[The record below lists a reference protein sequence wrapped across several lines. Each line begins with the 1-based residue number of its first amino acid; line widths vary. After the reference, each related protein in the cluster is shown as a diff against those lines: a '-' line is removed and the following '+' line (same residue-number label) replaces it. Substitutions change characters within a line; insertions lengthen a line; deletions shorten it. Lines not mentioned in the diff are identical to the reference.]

1 MKYKNFKTLYLLGLV
16 LFISCLQNNKAIEH
30 SKEGKSVEKATI
42 VKQEPHKYGGWYC
55 PDNLN
60 GFPAVNISNWKYVTV
75 VNGRLPTKEETQKKL
90 LIDPR
95 TQAKKYKGE
104 LERGVVIAYDNRH
117 KSVEFAKESA
127 SVLASFGIK
136 TYLFESL
143 RPTPELSFA
152 VRELNAIGGIVVTAS
167 HNPPKYNGYKVYWK
181 DGGQIVP
188 PIDKKL
194 IDEINSVKINEIN
207 FKRND
212 SLITL
217 IDNEIDIKFVK
228 NSISVGK
235 IGDSNRKDYKIVFT
249 PIHGT
254 SYKILPEVLEGA
266 GFKDLHIVKEQA
278 NPDGNFSTVKSP
290 NPEEPE
296 ALNMAISM
304 AKSINADI
312 VIGTDPDADRIG
324 LAVKNKKDEYILL
337 NGNQMM
343 IILTEF
349 ILSKRKNL
357 DKSFFIGSTVVST
370 AMIKNIAESYNV
382 DFKVGLTGFKWIGK
396 MINDFPNQ
404 TYIAGGEESYGY
416 MVGDFVRDKDAITSA
431 LVACE
436 LGSECKAKGITLVDY
451 LIKCYIK
458 YGFYKEK
465 LISIEKKGAEGLK
478 EISLIMNKLRNSKI
492 DTLDGSKLVS
502 IKDFQSSKEINQT
515 NGEINNLDFP
525 KSNVL
530 IFESKDGTT
539 VAARPSGTEPKI
551 KFYFSVNTSLK
562 SKEDFIA
569 VNEILENKID
579 NLTKEFNF

>member
-1 MKYKNFKTLYLLGLV
+1 MDNNLIIEENYNNWTQSPFDTSTIQDVKNLKINNKLEFRESFYKNLSFGTGGMRGIVGVGPNRVNQYT
-16 LFISCLQNNKAIEH
+16 F
-30 SKEGKSVEKATI
+30 GKNT
-42 VKQEPHKYGGWYC
+42 QG
-55 PDNLN
+55 
-60 GFPAVNISNWKYVTV
+60 ISNFINKIS
-75 VNGRLPTKEETQKKL
+75 TKRES
-90 LIDPR
+90 
-95 TQAKKYKGE
+95 
-104 LERGVVIAYDNRH
+104 VVIAYDCRNQ
-117 KSVEFAKESA
+117 SKE
-127 SVLASFGIK
+127 LADQVADVFSSNGIK
-136 TYLFESL
+136 VYLFSSI
-143 RPTPELSFA
+143 RPTPELSYA
-152 VRELNAIGGIVVTAS
+152 LLELKCICGIVLTAS
-167 HNPPKYNGYKVYWK
+167 HNPPEYNGYKVYWK

-194 IDEINSVKINEIN
+194 IDEINSVKVNEIN

-228 NSISVGK
+228 NSISFGK
-235 IGDSNRKDYKIVFT
+235 IGNSNRDNYKIVFT

-254 SYKILPEVLEGA
+254 SYKILPDVLKGA
-266 GFKDLHIVKEQA
+266 GFKNLHIVKEQA
-278 NPDGNFSTVKSP
+278 IPDGNFSTVKSP

-296 ALNMAISM
+296 ALNMAINL
-304 AKSINADI
+304 AKAVNADI
-312 VIGTDPDADRIG
+312 VIGTDPDADRVG
-324 LAVKNKKDEYILL
+324 LAIKSNINNYLLL

-357 DKSFFIGSTVVST
+357 NKSFFIGSTVVST

-492 DTLDGSKLVS
+492 DTLDGSKLISV
-502 IKDFQSSKEINQT
+502 KDFQSSNEINQT

>member
-1 MKYKNFKTLYLLGLV
+1 MDNNLIIEENYNNWTQSPFDTSTIQDVKNLKINNKLEFKESFYKNLSFGTGGMRGIVGVGPNRVNQYT
-16 LFISCLQNNKAIEH
+16 F
-30 SKEGKSVEKATI
+30 GKNT
-42 VKQEPHKYGGWYC
+42 QG
-55 PDNLN
+55 
-60 GFPAVNISNWKYVTV
+60 ISNFINKIS
-75 VNGRLPTKEETQKKL
+75 TKRES
-90 LIDPR
+90 
-95 TQAKKYKGE
+95 
-104 LERGVVIAYDNRH
+104 VVIAYDCRNQ
-117 KSVEFAKESA
+117 SKE
-127 SVLASFGIK
+127 LADQVADVFSSNGIK
-136 TYLFESL
+136 VYLFSSI
-143 RPTPELSFA
+143 RPTPELSYA
-152 VRELNAIGGIVVTAS
+152 LLELKCICGIVLTAS
-167 HNPPKYNGYKVYWK
+167 HNPPEYNGYKVYWK

-194 IDEINSVKINEIN
+194 IDEINSVKVNEIN
-207 FKRND
+207 FMRND

-228 NSISVGK
+228 NSISFGK
-235 IGDSNRKDYKIVFT
+235 IGNSNRDNYKIVFT

-254 SYKILPEVLEGA
+254 SYKILPDVLKGA
-266 GFKDLHIVKEQA
+266 GFKNLHIVKEQA
-278 NPDGNFSTVKSP
+278 IPDGNFSTVKSP

-296 ALNMAISM
+296 ALNMAINL
-304 AKSINADI
+304 AKAVNADI
-312 VIGTDPDADRIG
+312 VIGTDPDADRVG
-324 LAVKNKKDEYILL
+324 LAIKSNINDYLLL

-357 DKSFFIGSTVVST
+357 NKSFFIGSTVVST

-465 LISIEKKGAEGLK
+465 LISVEKKGVEGLK

-515 NGEINNLDFP
+515 NGEINNLNFP

>member
-1 MKYKNFKTLYLLGLV
+1 MDNNLIIEENYNNWTQSPFDTSTIQDVKNLKINNKLEFNDSFYKNLSFGTGGMRGIVGVGPNRVNQYT
-16 LFISCLQNNKAIEH
+16 F
-30 SKEGKSVEKATI
+30 GKNT
-42 VKQEPHKYGGWYC
+42 QG
-55 PDNLN
+55 
-60 GFPAVNISNWKYVTV
+60 ISNFINKIS
-75 VNGRLPTKEETQKKL
+75 TKRES
-90 LIDPR
+90 
-95 TQAKKYKGE
+95 
-104 LERGVVIAYDNRH
+104 VVIAYDCRNQ
-117 KSVEFAKESA
+117 SKE
-127 SVLASFGIK
+127 LADQVADVFSSNGIK
-136 TYLFESL
+136 VYLFSSI
-143 RPTPELSFA
+143 RPTPELSYA
-152 VRELNAIGGIVVTAS
+152 LLDLKCICGIVLTAS
-167 HNPPKYNGYKVYWK
+167 HNPPEYNGYKVYWK

-194 IDEINSVKINEIN
+194 IDEINSVKVNEIN

-212 SLITL
+212 SLISL

-228 NSISVGK
+228 SSISFGK
-235 IGDSNRKDYKIVFT
+235 IGNSNRDNYKIVFT

-254 SYKILPEVLEGA
+254 SYKILPDVLKGA
-266 GFKDLHIVKEQA
+266 GFKNLHIVKEQA
-278 NPDGNFSTVKSP
+278 VPDGNFSTVKSP

-296 ALNMAISM
+296 ALNMAINL
-304 AKSINADI
+304 AKAVNADI
-312 VIGTDPDADRIG
+312 VIGTDPDADRVG
-324 LAVKNKKDEYILL
+324 LAIKSNINNYLLL

-357 DKSFFIGSTVVST
+357 NKSFFIGSTVVST

-396 MINDFPNQ
+396 MIDDFPNQ

-492 DTLDGSKLVS
+492 DTLDGSKLVLV
-502 IKDFQSSKEINQT
+502 KDFQSSKEINQT
-515 NGEINNLDFP
+515 NGEINNLNFP